1 MQHTAQLPGKPGKK
15 LKLYYSTGV
24 YNPKFSSLGTILLA
38 DKLIKDGDKLDA
50 SILDVGCGSGFIGL
64 GLKTLNPFS
73 QIMLTDINAEALRLT
88 RLNAKRLGLAVGV
101 YKANLVPA
109 LGLWDI
115 IVANLP
121 TFDAKQ
127 MVEEELH
134 GPEDAYNGAGLHLY
148 EELFKQA
155 TGRCKALVCEIQP
168 KLRDSFLALAQKWG
182 YIEIL
187 SSGDAIA
194 FLTPPL
200 L

>member
-1 MQHTAQLPGKPGKK
+1 MQYTVQLPPKS

-24 YNPKFSSLGTILLA
+24 YSPKFTSLGTILLA
-38 DKLIKDGDKLDA
+38 DKLIKDGDKLNT
-50 SILDVGCGSGFIGL
+50 SVLDVGCGSGILGL
-64 GLKTLNPFS
+64 GIKTLNPFS
-73 QIMLTDINAEALRLT
+73 EIMMVDTNSEALRIS
-88 RLNAKRLGLAVGV
+88 RLNAKRLGLAVGI
-101 YKANLVPA
+101 YKSDLIPV
-109 LGLWDI
+109 LGAWDI
-115 IVANLP
+115 VVANLP

-148 EELFKQA
+148 EELFKRA

-168 KLRDSFLALAQKWG
+168 KYRKRFLALASKWG